1 MSNSFKFSSTV
12 IGISIAFA
20 TILTGCSSSTENNIS
35 SVISDS
41 YDISNQNSETSV
53 VQSST
58 EISQDTSQ
66 TVAVKAESEYSKYVT
81 IGKYKGLNYTPYN
94 TDVSDDD
101 IQNKINSIIL
111 ENADLVEIK
120 SHSVSKGDIVTVDY
134 EIFSDNKLLESYSKK
149 NYSFVIGKDNFLYD
163 GADKS
168 VIGKEKGD
176 KFTFE
181 LSVPENSELSDI
193 AGKKITVNMKIDKI
207 LHQKIDEFDDE
218 FTEKYTDGEY
228 TSAEKYKEYL
238 KKQLKEEFQQYAEKK
253 KYSDIWQQVVDN
265 CTIKGYDTEYYNS
278 YYKQLQETT
287 TYLADNY
294 DMGYDEFIDKYYGTD
309 LETYTKK
316 NIAEEYIVN
325 TIAFNENITVNGEE
339 YEKFLQSYA
348 KIHSYSSVDDMMKV
362 YSDDILKYYCLREY
376 VIKYIGSTAIANK
389 TNDS

>member
-1 MSNSFKFSSTV
+1 MNNLLKNSHSFICVSM
-12 IGISIAFA
+12 AFA
-20 TILTGCSSSTENNIS
+20 TILTGCSSSTENNRS
-35 SVISDS
+35 SVNSDS
-41 YDISNQNSETSV
+41 YNISNQNSETSV

-66 TVAVKAESEYSKYVT
+66 TLAVKAESEYSKYVT

-94 TDVSDDD
+94 TDVTDDD
-101 IQNKINSIIL
+101 IQNKINSILL
-111 ENADLVEIK
+111 ENADLVEIT

-134 EIFSDNKLLESYSKK
+134 EIFSDNKLLEAYSKK
-149 NYSFVIGKDNFLYD
+149 NYSFVIGKNNFLYY
-163 GADKS
+163 GADNS

-193 AGKKITVNMKIDKI
+193 AGKEITVNMKIDKI
-207 LHQKIDEFDDE
+207 LHQETDEFDNE
-218 FTEKYTDGEY
+218 FTEKYTHGEY

-238 KKQLKEEFQQYAEKK
+238 KKQLKEEFEQYAEKK

-265 CTIKGYDTEYYNS
+265 CTIKGYDAEYYNS

-309 LETYTKK
+309 LETYAKK

-325 TIAFNENITVNGEE
+325 TIAFNESITVNGEE
-339 YEKFLQSYA
+339 YEKFLQLYA
-348 KIHSYSSVDDMMKV
+348 KSHSYSSVDDMKKV

-389 TNDS
+389 ANDS